1 MQPAQSGKKIV
12 SVANMARLLYLCA
25 DKTQSTMRRIY
36 IVELLNPQMGEERY
50 YYFSSLIAIFHH
62 LGEQRVGIK
71 YTSLRSHYNVELE
84 PYQNKE
90 VIIRSGWLRKSKHHD
105 KVQRA
110 KGNRTES
117 GSGERF

>member
-1 MQPAQSGKKIV
+1 
-12 SVANMARLLYLCA
+12 
-25 DKTQSTMRRIY
+25 MRRIY

-62 LGEQRVGIK
+62 LGETRVGIK
-71 YTSLRSHYNVELE
+71 YTSLRSHYNVDKE

-105 KVQRA
+105 KVQRT
-110 KGNRTES
+110 KGNCPES

>member
-1 MQPAQSGKKIV
+1 MRPAQSGKRIA

-25 DKTQSTMRRIY
+25 DKTQSNMRRIY

-62 LGEQRVGIK
+62 LGETRVGIK
-71 YTSLRSHYNVELE
+71 YTSMRSHYNVEQE

-90 VIIRSGWLRKSKHHD
+90 VIIRSGWLRKSKYHD
-105 KVQRA
+105 NNK
-110 KGNRTES
+110 
-117 GSGERF
+117 